1 MLIGIDGLSYDLNLL
16 PSVQYLPGAGN
27 MWLIL
32 PVRSPQP
39 EKDVIVQ
46 YTVSARGKPSAVPIQ
61 QFIRSNYEQLPLE
74 QIDSFFGFTEPCSLY
89 GGRLFAA
96 TELSRYDVRSLY
108 RMNINVRLPLTNHY
122 ATADEYEEN
131 LAYLEKYHRP
141 GNSLIITND
150 ELAGWIRQDFPDYRL
165 EASVIKNINTLKKVD
180 EAFRIYDT
188 VILPMTANDDEALL
202 RAIDN
207 KENITLFANA
217 GCAYT
222 CPSKICYPSISRAN
236 KVGDPSLFTCSQK
249 LKERNTIG
257 MHDFDLAYLQGLGFQ
272 RFKLLRP
279 RRGNQ
284 TGY

>member
-1 MLIGIDGLSYDLNLL
+1 
-16 PSVQYLPGAGN
+16 

-32 PVRSPQP
+32 PVLNPKSAW
-39 EKDVIVQ
+39 DAMMQ

-61 QFIRSNYEQLPLE
+61 KFIRSNYPQVPLD

-89 GGRLFAA
+89 GGRLFAG
-96 TELSRYDVRSLY
+96 TELSRYDVHSLY
-108 RMNINVRLPLTNHY
+108 RMNINLRLPLTNHH
-122 ATADEYEEN
+122 ATAVEYAEN
-131 LAYLEKYHRP
+131 LPYLEKYHRP

-165 EASVIKNINTLKKVD
+165 EASVIKNINTLKKVT

-188 VILPMTANDDEALL
+188 VILPMTANDDETFL
-202 RAIDN
+202 RSIDN

-222 CPSKICYPSISRAN
+222 CPSKICYPSISKAN
-236 KVGDPSLFTCSQK
+236 KAGDPSLFRCSQK

-257 MHDFDLAYLQGLGFQ
+257 MHDFDLEYLQALGFE

-284 TGY
+284 TGH